1 MVYILPSHIFSSVLF
16 ICCFAVKQHIFIFN
30 QIFSSLNLIVCGS
43 PPGNLSEVRSPY
55 TNVSHFGFLKDNLH
69 YQPKNHYSL
78 EPIFYCLSFSLFFL
92 CLVVLG
98 FFNFVL
104 FYFVTALCP
113 YLSFSFF
120 FFFCSILKVQNYAPF
135 SNLVLFSCYL
145 V

>member
-1 MVYILPSHIFSSVLF
+1 MFSFDTNSCGVHFTFTYFLLCSF
-16 ICCFAVKQHIFIFN
+16 HLDISSCFAVKQHIFIFH

-120 FFFCSILKVQNYAPF
+120 SSFVPF
-135 SNLVLFSCYL
+135 
-145 V
+145 